1 MVKVRFFVLRGTS
14 CAFISTLRVY
24 CKVNVQ
30 LYKPLP
36 KKREFRDNQRCNSHT
51 SGCETW
57 VPKESTIQRLSD
69 FERKILREI
78 FGLTKE
84 DNGIW
89 RIKSN
94 KELDELIKH
103 RSIINYVKA

>member
-1 MVKVRFFVLRGTS
+1 MVKLRYFVLRGTS

-36 KKREFRDNQRCNSHT
+36 NKREFRGNQRCNSHN

-57 VPKESTIQRLSD
+57 VLKESTIQRLSVV
-69 FERKILREI
+69 ERKI

-84 DNGIW
+84 NNAIW
-89 RIKSN
+89 RIKTN
-94 KELDELIKH
+94 KKLDELIKYW
-103 RSIINYVKA
+103 SIINYVKA